1 MLEALEQGV
10 KGKVWYS
17 LWDKVC
23 RPSTLYGAWRRVK
36 ANKGSAGSDHQSI
49 RSFERNLVRNLNSIE
64 RELCRYKYRP
74 HKILRKYV
82 KKLGS
87 KEQRPLGIP
96 TVRDRVVQTALK
108 IVIEPIFERDFVP
121 NSYGFRPEYGC
132 MDAVQE
138 VDRLLEAGYTYVVDV
153 DLRKYFDSIPHE
165 RLMEDVRRYIG
176 DGSVLGLIEAFL
188 QQEILDG
195 AATWTPEEGTPQGA
209 VISPM
214 LANLYMH
221 SIDIAV
227 AAAGFYMLRYADD
240 SVIMCRSMEEAQRA
254 LALMAELTAAKGLV
268 LHPEKT
274 RVVDAMERGVGFDF
288 LGYHFECGK
297 KWPRKKS
304 LQKFKDSIRS
314 KTRRGNG
321 NSIET
326 IIANINR
333 TSRGWFGYFKHST
346 TSTFKDLD
354 GWIRRRLRSIL
365 RVRRKRKGISRIGEN
380 QRWPNKFFRDRGYYS
395 LVDAHKSL
403 LQSS

>member
-1 MLEALEQGV
+1 
-10 KGKVWYS
+10 
-17 LWDKVC
+17 
-23 RPSTLYGAWRRVK
+23 
-36 ANKGSAGSDHQSI
+36 
-49 RSFERNLVRNLNSIE
+49 
-64 RELCRYKYRP
+64 
-74 HKILRKYV
+74 
-82 KKLGS
+82 
-87 KEQRPLGIP
+87 
-96 TVRDRVVQTALK
+96 
-108 IVIEPIFERDFVP
+108 
-121 NSYGFRPEYGC
+121 
-132 MDAVQE
+132 
-138 VDRLLEAGYTYVVDV
+138 VVDV
-153 DLRKYFDSIPHE
+153 DLRKYFDSIPQD

-176 DGSVLGLIEAFL
+176 DGSVLGVIEAFL

-209 VISPM
+209 VISPL

-221 SIDIAV
+221 SIDIAI
-227 AAAGFYMLRYADD
+227 AAAGFHMLRYADD

-254 LALMAELTAAKGLV
+254 LALMAKLTAAKGLA

-395 LVDAHKSL
+395 LVDAHQSL